1 MATDGPLRG
10 EEATVFEDLSART
23 SFGLDDDTLRSVP
36 TVFRDDLFAGQV
48 VLVTGGGT
56 GIGKAIAV
64 LFARLGAGVMICG
77 RREAPLQAT
86 LAQLRALGAEADA
99 QVANIREPEQVQA
112 LIEHTWRRFGGL
124 DTLINNAGGQFA
136 QAALDLSP
144 RGWQAVVDT
153 NLNGTWYVT
162 QAAAR
167 AWREHG
173 RPGNVINIVLDNFRG
188 MPSIAHS
195 SAARA
200 AVINLARTL
209 AVEWAPQRI
218 RINCVAPGAIESS
231 GFAQYPPER
240 LNRFYNANP
249 MRALG
254 DVHDVAQACAYLASA
269 AAKFVT
275 GETLVVDGGGRLWGE
290 TWLTPRPEHF
300 KPIE

>member
-1 MATDGPLRG
+1 MFD
-10 EEATVFEDLSART
+10 DLSART
-23 SFGLDDDTLRSVP
+23 SFGLDDDALRTRP
-36 TVFRDDLFAGQV
+36 TVFRADLFAGQT
-48 VLVTGGGT
+48 VLVTGAGT

-64 LFARLGAGVMICG
+64 LFARLGASVMICG
-77 RREAPLQAT
+77 RRPEPLEETAA
-86 LAQLRALGAEADA
+86 LLREIGADA
-99 QVANIREPEQVQA
+99 DAMPMTIRDPQQVQA
-112 LIEHTWRRFGGL
+112 LIARTRARFGRL

-136 QAALDLSP
+136 QPALDMSP
-144 RGWQAVVDT
+144 RGWNAVIDT

-173 RPGNVINIVLDNFRG
+173 QPGNVISIVLDNYRG

-200 AVINLARTL
+200 AVMNLARTL
-209 AVEWAPQRI
+209 AVEWAPHRI
-218 RINCVAPGAIESS
+218 RVNCVAPGAIESS

-240 LNRFYNANP
+240 LNQFYNANP
-249 MRALG
+249 QRTLG
-254 DVHDVAQACAYLASA
+254 DVHDVAEACAYLASP

-290 TWLTPRPEHF
+290 AWLSERPAHF
-300 KPIE
+300 DPY